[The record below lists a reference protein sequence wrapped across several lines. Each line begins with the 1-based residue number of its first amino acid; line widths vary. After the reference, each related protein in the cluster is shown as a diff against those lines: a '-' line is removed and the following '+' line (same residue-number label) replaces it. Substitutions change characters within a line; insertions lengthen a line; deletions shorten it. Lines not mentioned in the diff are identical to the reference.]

1 MACQFS
7 WEASGVVKTFSGF
20 VTRTEFT
27 GSAEAVAA
35 DPRFDDQLFIINDF
49 LAIDGHSIDVA
60 TCLQVAASRPGS
72 ARTNPNFRVAFIASG
87 DVARDLAA
95 AVEPARQ
102 SAPFDPQL
110 FVSVQEAREWLDDQ
124 PRLSYFRASSD

>member
-1 MACQFS
+1 MACEFS
-7 WEASGVVKTFSGF
+7 WETSGVVKTFSGF
-20 VTRTEFT
+20 VTGIEFI

-35 DPRFDDQLFIINDF
+35 DPRFDDLLFIINDF
-49 LAIDGHSIDVA
+49 LAIDGHSIDMEA
-60 TCLQVAASRPGS
+60 YLQVAASRLGS

-95 AVEPARQ
+95 AVEPVQ
-102 SAPFDPQL
+102 LSAPFDPQL

-124 PRLSYFRASSD
+124 PRLSDFRASSY